1 MWENR
6 LGPPTVRR
14 NGRSG
19 TGCTGVYLRAHWLAT
34 CIGLAFS
41 WTAALNGAPPHAP
54 EYRIETFAGNGKPGD
69 IPARGGQARDVPFN
83 LPFGVER
90 GPDGALFVTCVGTH
104 RVLRIDSLSGHVSP
118 FAGNGHRGYAGDGG
132 AVSDAM
138 LNER

>member
-1 MWENR
+1 
-6 LGPPTVRR
+6 
-14 NGRSG
+14 
-19 TGCTGVYLRAHWLAT
+19 
-34 CIGLAFS
+34 
-41 WTAALNGAPPHAP
+41 LNGAPPHAP